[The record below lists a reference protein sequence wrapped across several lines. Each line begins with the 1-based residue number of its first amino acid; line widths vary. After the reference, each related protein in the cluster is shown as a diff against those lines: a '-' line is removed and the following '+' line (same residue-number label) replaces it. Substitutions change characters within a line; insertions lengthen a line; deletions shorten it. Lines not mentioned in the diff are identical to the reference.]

1 MFTIK
6 FQRILRSVQ
15 TYLNILNFAIQYSQM
30 DQIKS
35 REAIL
40 LRKNEAINLE
50 LEDIKNSTSGIQ
62 EELHALDRRVR
73 NILESHLFRSAEKNV
88 QDESIFQN

>member
-62 EELHALDRRVR
+62 EELHALDLQV
-73 NILESHLFRSAEKNV
+73 LHLISVLSETS
-88 QDESIFQN
+88 DEQVLTPINPYG

>member
-6 FQRILRSVQ
+6 FQRILSSVQ
-15 TYLNILNFAIQYSQM
+15 TYLNILNFAIKYSQM

-62 EELHALDRRVR
+62 EELHALDLQVYT
-73 NILESHLFRSAEKNV
+73 LHLSYPKLRMSKSL
-88 QDESIFQN
+88 QP

>member
-6 FQRILRSVQ
+6 FQRILISVQ
-15 TYLNILNFAIQYSQM
+15 TYLNILNFAIQYLQM

-62 EELHALDRRVR
+62 EELHALDLQVCPIR
-73 NILESHLFRSAEKNV
+73 NLMSKSLHP
-88 QDESIFQN
+88 

>member
-1 MFTIK
+1 
-6 FQRILRSVQ
+6 
-15 TYLNILNFAIQYSQM
+15 M

-50 LEDIKNSTSGIQ
+50 LEEIKNSTSGIQ
-62 EELHALDRRVR
+62 EELQVLDLQVHFTSG
-73 NILESHLFRSAEKNV
+73 LSDTS
-88 QDESIFQN
+88 DE

>member
-15 TYLNILNFAIQYSQM
+15 TYLNILNFAIQYLQM

-62 EELHALDRRVR
+62 EELHALDLQV
-73 NILESHLFRSAEKNV
+73 LHLISVLSETS
-88 QDESIFQN
+88 DEQVLTPINPYG